1 MAEETSPVKEPRNES
16 DDDLSTDDRIKDDIR
31 KGFATQN
38 YTTGSPKNKKYK
50 GDYWKHGILQI
61 FVGQTDEV
69 VKNCYY
75 CKQCNDI
82 IITNAQCGTATLNR
96 HVFKHRRASF
106 RISRIKVAEMLVFAM
121 RIGVLYG
128 QELSTE
134 YFLENLPNIKEKE
147 W

>member
-1 MAEETSPVKEPRNES
+1 MK
-16 DDDLSTDDRIKDDIR
+16 
-31 KGFATQN
+31 ATR
-38 YTTGSPKNKKYK
+38 TKLKYK

-82 IITNAQCGTATLNR
+82 IITNARCGTGALNR
-96 HVFKHRRASF
+96 HVADHKKSSHC
-106 RISRIKVAEMLVFAM
+106 ISRIKAAEMLVFAL

-128 QELSTE
+128 REMSTE